1 MEPAYNKS
9 LETDQNTDTGH
20 NIPNSDKL
28 NNNRM
33 LYSQLNQIESSF
45 KYRAPQ
51 AGSTSFMNFR
61 GFSIRWLYNVC
72 CILFTVVV
80 LMHVF
85 DKVANSKCPKS
96 ESEIETDAEFEKLE
110 SDIAENIIL
119 TDDIEDENNDIESYE
134 NEAKISAKHSS
145 PDSSSSNSEKW
156 IIIAF
161 SDITYIEVAKIW
173 YNQLTKLGYSE
184 HKIAAL
190 DHETYVTLKED
201 SYRVM
206 LTNEKLERSGRV
218 LKLIWKI
225 RLMTLNSLLK
235 EGYNV
240 MISDVDS
247 IWLNYRDLNSLPPMF
262 DTFHSYGTTFPSDTF
277 KKWKFVICG
286 CIGAYRSTP
295 NTGGMT
301 IKKA

>member
-1 MEPAYNKS
+1 MIARHFDTHRLMEPAYNKS

-51 AGSTSFMNFR
+51 ASSTSFMNFR

-119 TDDIEDENNDIESYE
+119 TDDIEDENNDIEM
-134 NEAKISAKHSS
+134 
-145 PDSSSSNSEKW
+145 
-156 IIIAF
+156 
-161 SDITYIEVAKIW
+161 V
-173 YNQLTKLGYSE
+173 G
-184 HKIAAL
+184 
-190 DHETYVTLKED
+190 
-201 SYRVM
+201 
-206 LTNEKLERSGRV
+206 
-218 LKLIWKI
+218 
-225 RLMTLNSLLK
+225 
-235 EGYNV
+235 
-240 MISDVDS
+240 
-247 IWLNYRDLNSLPPMF
+247 
-262 DTFHSYGTTFPSDTF
+262 
-277 KKWKFVICG
+277 
-286 CIGAYRSTP
+286 
-295 NTGGMT
+295 
-301 IKKA
+301 